1 MRKTIINQHTENI
14 PLFDLDFLDLEQ
26 LAQVEITSEC
36 QEHPIES
43 VLIEESGTGWQ
54 AAQPGEQTICLIFDQ
69 PLNIKHIHLIFDE
82 QEQSRTQE
90 FVLLWLINNEDYYR
104 EILRQQFHF
113 SPPTTTQ
120 EIEYYNVNLN
130 QLKAL
135 KLRIIPNI
143 DGSEAFAKLK
153 QLRLA

>member
-1 MRKTIINQHTENI
+1 MRKTIIKQPIENI
-14 PLFDLDFLDLEQ
+14 PPVDLKFLDLEQ

-36 QEHPIES
+36 AEHPIES
-43 VLIEESGTGWQ
+43 ALMEAGGAGWQ
-54 AAQPGEQTICLIFDQ
+54 AAQAGEQSICLIFDQ
-69 PLNIKHIHLIFDE
+69 PLNVKHIYLVFDE
-82 QEQSRTQE
+82 QKQARTQE
-90 FVLLWLINNEDYYR
+90 FVLLWLMNNEGDYR

-113 SPPTTTQ
+113 SPPGTTQ
-120 EIEYYNVNLN
+120 EIEHYHVNLN

-135 KLRIIPNI
+135 KLKIIPNI